1 MRRWI
6 LASAMAVA
14 ALAAAGCGSSGGN
27 GDQGNGGPT
36 KPTISVAINSGIS
49 SIDPAFACNTQ
60 YDYWVVKNTYD
71 TLVQYSAER
80 PGPNGRKIVPGLAK
94 SWTISKDGL
103 TYTFKL
109 RDDVTFSSG
118 NPMTADDVVYSLKRV
133 RAKQGCQD
141 YVLTLGDPK
150 SIASIAKIDDHTVQ
164 IKLTRRSP
172 VFLGQL
178 TQTGESPVDRK
189 ELEQHGGMSK
199 AGDEWLAT
207 HAAGTGAY
215 TIDTYQPDSEIVL
228 KARPD
233 YWQGKPKNE
242 RVDIKI
248 ITDPTT
254 LNTLAQSGESD
265 MTYGLP
271 LKDLEAR
278 ASGKRLINDA
288 GPYFVYFGMNTKKP
302 PFDDVRVRQAIKAAI
317 DRKAMAARL
326 GYGHVK
332 TFDGPMPPA
341 MPFAP
346 DLPVPD
352 ADVAKAKQL
361 IAQTGAAG
369 STITLDVKSGEDLQ
383 REIATIIQASL
394 KEIGLNVK
402 ISTLGASAFF
412 DKVAG
417 FKSQAYL
424 IRDGSPFN
432 DPAYFLGFFV
442 KCGNVFNWTQ
452 YCNPQVDKLL
462 AQGKVETNPDKRAQ
476 EYGDLSRIVAD
487 EVPMIPIFSLG
498 TGLVAADSLE
508 GYVNWDDQQPL
519 FWRMSVR

>member
-1 MRRWI
+1 
-6 LASAMAVA
+6 
-14 ALAAAGCGSSGGN
+14 
-27 GDQGNGGPT
+27 
-36 KPTISVAINSGIS
+36 
-49 SIDPAFACNTQ
+49 
-60 YDYWVVKNTYD
+60 
-71 TLVQYSAER
+71 
-80 PGPNGRKIVPGLAK
+80 
-94 SWTISKDGL
+94 
-103 TYTFKL
+103 
-109 RDDVTFSSG
+109 
-118 NPMTADDVVYSLKRV
+118 
-133 RAKQGCQD
+133 
-141 YVLTLGDPK
+141 
-150 SIASIAKIDDHTVQ
+150 
-164 IKLTRRSP
+164 
-172 VFLGQL
+172 
-178 TQTGESPVDRK
+178 
-189 ELEQHGGMSK
+189 
-199 AGDEWLAT
+199 
-207 HAAGTGAY
+207 
-215 TIDTYQPDSEIVL
+215 
-228 KARPD
+228 
-233 YWQGKPKNE
+233 
-242 RVDIKI
+242 
-248 ITDPTT
+248 
-254 LNTLAQSGESD
+254 

-278 ASGKRLINDA
+278 AEGKRLIDDA

-332 TFDGPMPPA
+332 VFDGPMPPA

-369 STITLDVKSGEDLQ
+369 STITLDVKTGEDLQ
-383 REIATIIQASL
+383 REIATIVQASL

-412 DKVAG
+412 DRVAS

-442 KCGNVFNWTQ
+442 KCDNVFNWTQ

-462 AQGKVETNPDKRAQ
+462 AQGKVEENPDKRGQ
-476 EYGDLSRIVAD
+476 QYGDLSRIVAN

-498 TGLVAADSLE
+498 TGLVAADSLD